1 MNQAII
7 FRVTFIVLLA
17 LYPFIIYFGL
27 RILPASF
34 FGLILAVLLLMRF
47 GLIRPGER
55 ATALPVIGILLG
67 YAITSAVVGSTK
79 MLLYY
84 PVLVNSI
91 LFVLF
96 AGSLSTKESLLLRIV
111 RARGIPI
118 SDHTP
123 GYLTRLTAVW
133 AGFFVINGMIAVWT
147 TTQSMEIWT
156 IYNGMISYLLVAA
169 LAVGEWIF
177 RRHYKRRLGIDS
189 K

>member
-1 MNQAII
+1 MKRLI
-7 FRVTFIVLLA
+7 FFRATFIVLLA
-17 LYPFIIYFGL
+17 LYPFIIYFGIK
-27 RILPASF
+27 ILPPGF
-34 FGLILAVLLLMRF
+34 FGLLLAVLLLMRF
-47 GLIRPGER
+47 GLIGPAER
-55 ATALPVIGILLG
+55 STALPIGVILLAF
-67 YAITSAVVGSTK
+67 AIASAALGSTK

-91 LFVLF
+91 FFVLF
-96 AGSLSTKESLLLRIV
+96 AGSLTTKEALLMRIV
-111 RARGIPI
+111 RARGVPI
-118 SDHTP
+118 GDHTP